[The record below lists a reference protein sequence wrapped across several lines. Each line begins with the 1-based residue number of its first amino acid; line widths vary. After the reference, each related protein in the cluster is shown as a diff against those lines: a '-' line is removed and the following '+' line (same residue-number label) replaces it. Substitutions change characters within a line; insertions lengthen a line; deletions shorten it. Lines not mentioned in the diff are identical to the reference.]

1 MPTSHPDPIRRLCK
15 RLALLGLAALPALAS
30 ASTLPTPSLA
40 NIVTELNRQQATYTS
55 VRQALFG
62 LNADGSANAGSLGS
76 LSWNPSH
83 DSSYWTV
90 LDSSSN
96 QPILP
101 ANWRY
106 RGASASGGE
115 TLAVTGTHPG
125 TQGRYAAFGGNPLGV
140 PGNAVMDKLMLNTL
154 AWLTRRSSP
163 AELAGLRV
171 VTAHLPG
178 AETYWF
184 SHETK
189 VRSWLAERVPGVLL
203 NGRRSADQA
212 DNLCDGAKLDACLQE
227 ADLLVIGRESVLH
240 ERVATHEFA
249 FQVLAREAVSFNEFR
264 RFPLLKALDWL
275 ETNFRPYNPEK
286 EVQVGLFRVPIPK
299 VDMGAFRE
307 AVANALVHRDYHR
320 LGAVHVRLDDHGLTI
335 SNPGGLVDG
344 VTLHNLLTTAPR
356 PRNPA
361 LADAMKRIGI
371 VERSGRGV
379 DKIYR
384 GMLRF
389 GRPEPDYSRTD
400 SNSVVLQLA
409 TVEADEVFLQLII
422 GQENRLSGTALP
434 IDSLIA
440 LAVLREQKRLG
451 MDELAQHIHRD
462 STQARRTLESLVEA
476 GLVQPHGNTRNRSY
490 TLSAEV
496 YQAKG
501 QHVAYTRQAGFSSLQ
516 NEQMVLSHVRHH
528 GQIRRSEVIDL
539 CHLTDDQA
547 AKLLKRLKDEG
558 RLVKSGER
566 RWTFYT
572 LNELL

>member
-1 MPTSHPDPIRRLCK
+1 MSLRRNNPSHPLPPAETLTVEFKSDRK
-15 RLALLGLAALPALAS
+15 RLSDTDLVEALVGLANTEGGELWLGVEDDGRATGLHPDHMALLGLAGMVAARTSPAMQVNVESVEVDGLKVARIRVPKAQGEVATQAGVYLRRRIKHDGTPECVPMLPHERISRASSFGLVDVSAQPVLGCTLADFDP
-30 ASTLPTPSLA
+30 LERERL
-40 NIVTELNRQQATYTS
+40 
-55 VRQALFG
+55 RQAVQKYGGDRVL
-62 LNADGSANAGSLGS
+62 LELDDEALDGALGFSTRTPAG
-76 LSWNPSH
+76 
-83 DSSYWTV
+83 
-90 LDSSSN
+90 
-96 QPILP
+96 
-101 ANWRY
+101 
-106 RGASASGGE
+106 
-115 TLAVTGTHPG
+115 
-125 TQGRYAAFGGNPLGV
+125 
-140 PGNAVMDKLMLNTL
+140 
-154 AWLTRRSSP
+154 
-163 AELAGLRV
+163 
-171 VTAHLPG
+171 
-178 AETYWF
+178 
-184 SHETK
+184 
-189 VRSWLAERVPGVLL
+189 ERVPTLAG
-203 NGRRSADQA
+203 
-212 DNLCDGAKLDACLQE
+212 
-227 ADLLVIGRESVLH
+227 LLVIGRESVLH

-320 LGAVHVRLDDHGLTI
+320 LGAVHVRLDDHGLTV

-400 SNSVVLQLA
+400 RNSVVLQLA

-566 RWTFYT
+566 RWAFYT